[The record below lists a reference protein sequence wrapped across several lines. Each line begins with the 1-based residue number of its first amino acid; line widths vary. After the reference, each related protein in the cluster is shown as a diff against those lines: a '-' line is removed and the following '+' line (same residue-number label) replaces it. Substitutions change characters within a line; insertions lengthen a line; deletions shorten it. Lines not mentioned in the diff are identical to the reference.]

1 MVSGVTAIAA
11 DTSAGLYGPELLRY
25 VETVGSSRLLILV
38 VVLAT
43 ACGQA
48 RATSSSTP
56 PASTHSS
63 GPRPAVAL
71 AGYAARTA
79 RAGSARLA
87 IQMHMSGPPGTGT
100 IAIDGTGVVAFRARV
115 ADMRMHMVSP
125 TGAAVSMREIMRWP
139 VLYMRSPV
147 FASVTRAHRPW
158 VKLDMAGVERAHG
171 IDLNALEGAG
181 SGDPAQM
188 LSTLEGESDSIAVV
202 GHEVLRGVRTTHYH
216 ALIDLSEVAR
226 SAPPALRVAARR
238 SERRLAAMLGRHR
251 MAMDVWIGADG
262 RVRRVAYRMSVT
274 DPATGAVTTTDVRMD
289 MFAFGVPVHVTAPP
303 AARTTDITSAVAAA
317 GGSG

>member
-1 MVSGVTAIAA
+1 
-11 DTSAGLYGPELLRY
+11 LLRY
-25 VETVGSSRLLILV
+25 VERVGSSRLLILV

-48 RATSSSTP
+48 RATSTTSP

-63 GPRPAVAL
+63 SPHPAVAL

-87 IQMHMSGPPGTGT
+87 MRMRMSGLPGTG
-100 IAIDGTGVVAFRARV
+100 AIVIDARGVVAFRARV
-115 ADMRMHMVSP
+115 ADMRMRVVSP
-125 TGAAVSMREIMRWP
+125 TGGELAMREIMRWP

-147 FASVTRAHRPW
+147 FASVARAHRPW
-158 VKLDMAGVERAHG
+158 VRLDMAGVERAHG
-171 IDLNALEGAG
+171 INLNALEGAG

-188 LSTLEGESDSIAVV
+188 LSTLEGESDSIVVV
-202 GHEVLRGVRTTHYH
+202 GHAVVRGVRTTRYH
-216 ALIDLSEVAR
+216 AVIDLSKVAG
-226 SAPPALRVAARR
+226 SAPPALRAAARL

-262 RVRRVAYRMSVT
+262 RVRRVAYRMSVAA
-274 DPATGAVTTTDVRMD
+274 PATGTVTTTDVRMD
-289 MFAFGVPVHVTAPP
+289 MFAFGVPVHVKAPP
-303 AARTTDITSAVAAA
+303 ASRTTDITPAVATA
-317 GGSG
+317 GDSG